1 MPEDI
6 IGKNYFDYIVPENAT
21 KSREIFN
28 EAIKQKKPINN
39 LENWILH
46 KNGDKICIR
55 TNCVPLFDESGNV
68 YGYRGVNTEITI
80 EKEAEVKIKELNTK
94 FLDLKT
100 EISELLTENKK
111 DKGMQ
116 TIEIT
121 PKINDEKKD
130 ENDLDS
136 IYIFDENANILD
148 CNENMYKKLGYSK
161 NEMLSL
167 NITDFD
173 ALETQQDLKEKINQA
188 KKNGNYSFK
197 TIHRRKDG
205 STVPVYEVFEY
216 IKDKN
221 AFKCIVKEDYPL
233 RKSY

>member
-1 MPEDI
+1 MNRYKYIWTILILILILYQGSQAQTLGIRGQASVWMTLNPEKPLKTQLGI
-6 IGKNYFDYIVPENAT
+6 RYIP
-21 KSREIFN
+21 
-28 EAIKQKKPINN
+28 
-39 LENWILH
+39 
-46 KNGDKICIR
+46 
-55 TNCVPLFDESGNV
+55 
-68 YGYRGVNTEITI
+68 EITI

-111 DKGMQ
+111 DKGIQ

-233 RKSY
+233 RKAY